1 MSLYTL
7 GEVATLTLNTYN
19 SAGVAADA
27 GSVALKIT
35 APDGTVTNVALGSLT
50 HVASSGVYSYL
61 FTATMLGRYR
71 VEWIATGANA
81 TDSVGYFD
89 VYGATIAT
97 PADLRTRYFGGGGAD
112 LTDAT
117 RYPDWLLRL
126 GIEGAAE
133 QWASSS
139 NVRVAPWSEVVTWI
153 GDGTQIAK
161 FPIVKVTGV
170 TALTVNAVTVSA
182 ANYIVSR
189 AGIIQLTTGVFN
201 AGKTC
206 SAMITHGLDFP
217 PRTAVDAI
225 MERAAELVIGS
236 NVPARTI
243 AQGGD
248 MGYTRFSLAGR
259 DGSSGIPAFDSSAS
273 LFGAAIG
280 FA

>member
-1 MSLYTL
+1 VSLYTL

-19 SAGVAADA
+19 SAGAAADA

-61 FTATMLGRYR
+61 FTPTMLGRYR

-81 TDSVGYFD
+81 TDSVGSFA

-97 PADLRTRYFGGGGAD
+97 PADLRARYVGGGAAD
-112 LTDAT
+112 LTDST
-117 RYPDWLLRL
+117 RYPDWLLRIAL
-126 GIEGAAE
+126 EGAAE
-133 QWASSS
+133 QWASSA
-139 NVRVAPWSEVVTWI
+139 NVRVAPWSESITWI
-153 GDGTQIAK
+153 GDGTGIAK
-161 FPIVKVTGV
+161 FPIVKVSSV
-170 TALTVNAVTVSA
+170 SALTVNGTTIAGS
-182 ANYIVSR
+182 NYLVSR
-189 AGIIQLTTGVFN
+189 AGIIQLTTGVFT
-201 AGKTC
+201 AAKTC
-206 SAMITHGLDFP
+206 TAMVTHGLDYP
-217 PRTAVDAI
+217 PRTVVDAI
-225 MERAAELVIGS
+225 MERATELVLGS

-248 MGYTRFSLAGR
+248 LGYTRFSLAGR
-259 DGSSGIPAFDSSAS
+259 DGSSGIAAFDSSAS